1 VKDLPEVWGCATHP
15 TLQIF
20 ASAGAD
26 KCVRIWDDKKMLGS
40 KSGFEHDVT
49 ALSWAQNGKFLAV
62 GDRDGTVFVM
72 DVQNLENLQ
81 IVGSIAAP
89 VTGKNKDN
97 WIEDLKFSPQSDK
110 IAVGTHGGRSKVS
123 II

>member
-1 VKDLPEVWGCATHP
+1 
-15 TLQIF
+15 
-20 ASAGAD
+20 
-26 KCVRIWDDKKMLGS
+26 MLS
-40 KSGFEHDVT
+40 MQSGFEHDVT

-62 GDRDGTVFVM
+62 GDRDGTVFVL
-72 DVQNLENLQ
+72 DVSDIQNVQ

-123 II
+123 IITIDNRGKPINAKPTKIVLTSALTSVDWSLDGETL